1 MKYYKTVFFCL
12 FAFVLNA
19 QSQANMDTSSPDSR
33 LYEVYETSYVDQI
46 QSSNPFLIQRWNYY
60 LDHAYTV
67 LEEKDAK
74 LTDYPT
80 INITDLEHI
89 NILLLEKEQGLTH
102 DFDNPTVYRISNTN
116 KLLVYKSGKQFN
128 ELFKKSLKQ

>member
-1 MKYYKTVFFCL
+1 MKYSTTVLFCI

-19 QSQANMDTSSPDSR
+19 QSQAKTDTQNPDPR
-33 LYEVYETSYVDQI
+33 LYEVYETSYIEQI
-46 QSSNPFLIQRWNYY
+46 QTSNPFLIQRWNFY

-67 LEEKDAK
+67 IEEKDGK
-74 LTDYPT
+74 PTDYPT
-80 INITDLEHI
+80 VNIPDLKHM

-102 DFDNPTVYRISNTN
+102 DFESPTIYRISNTN

-128 ELFKKSLKQ
+128 ELLREALK

>member
-1 MKYYKTVFFCL
+1 MKYSTTVLFCI
-12 FAFVLNA
+12 FAFVLSA
-19 QSQANMDTSSPDSR
+19 QSQAKIDTQNPDLR
-33 LYEVYETSYVDQI
+33 LYDVYENSYIEQI

-67 LEEKDAK
+67 IEEMDAK
-74 LTDYPT
+74 PTDYPT
-80 INITDLEHI
+80 VNIPDLKHI

-102 DFDNPTVYRISNTN
+102 DFENPTVYRISNTN

-128 ELFKKSLKQ
+128 ALFKKSLK